1 MAAPTPLS
9 RRAALLASACAAAG
23 TLWPGR
29 ATAQSS
35 VWPVSS
41 IWPAKPIRRL
51 VPFAPGG
58 SSESVARA
66 PAAELSKSLGQSV

>member
-35 VWPVSS
+35 VWPV
-41 IWPAKPIRRL
+41 WPIRRV
-51 VPFAPGG
+51 VPFAPDG

>member
-1 MAAPTPLS
+1 MVAPTPLS

-29 ATAQSS
+29 ATAQ
-35 VWPVSS
+35 SS